1 MQETDGPYQY
11 MPCREA
17 TLENNLEMMKERV
30 RRDMK
35 RLKMRMAPTWHL
47 WDCAKGGEGRK

>member
-30 RRDMK
+30 RRDMR
-35 RLKMRMAPTWHL
+35 RLKMRMTPT
-47 WDCAKGGEGRK
+47 